1 MVRRGTVN
9 EESWVLYVVSMSGG
23 DRCRGLQVE
32 VQLFWHRRIAVTVA
46 VDFAFA
52 VAVTVELGFA
62 DHVALPLTVW
72 RDDILLEDAVLN
84 TARLHFRTSLLQ
96 RARV

>member
-9 EESWVLYVVSMSGG
+9 EESWILYVVSMSGG

-32 VQLFWHRRIAVTVA
+32 VQLFWHRRIVVTVA

-52 VAVTVELGFA
+52 VAVELGFA
-62 DHVALPLTVW
+62 DHVALPLAVW
-72 RDDILLEDAVLN
+72 RVDVLLLEDAVLN
-84 TARLHFRTSLLQ
+84 TARLHFGASLLQ